1 MERGRSIQRSSI
13 FFPVNEVD
21 MALIIGIDVGG
32 THADGVLLDG
42 KEILLKKKVL
52 VDHEELSGSVLTLL
66 RELVP
71 ESGENLSAI
80 HLSTTLCTNSV
91 INDTLDQVG
100 MLIQSGPG
108 MNPDFL
114 KCGDHAVFL
123 DGAVD
128 HRGHVVKDPDEMLID
143 EAASVF
149 RRSNIDSIGIVT
161 KFSQRN
167 NIHETRICERLKP
180 RFSHISMGHRLSGLP
195 NFPRRVYTTWLN
207 AALKSQFKQ
216 FREAITA
223 GLDRLDVKCPC
234 LILKA
239 DGGTMPFPVASSLP
253 CETVLSGPS
262 ASVMGCLALHPGDRD
277 AILLDIGGTTTD
289 IAILADGVPLFEPYG
304 VTIQERPTL
313 IRALNTRS
321 IGLGG
326 DSRVVVNEGRFI
338 IGPERSGPPMALGG
352 AVPTPTD
359 AMIVLGSLNAG
370 STERAMAAMEQLV
383 PGQDVKLTARNLLTA
398 FAEQVRQ
405 AVDNMIDDVFSRP
418 VYTVAA
424 LLNRKRLDPHRII
437 AVGGPAVAMQ
447 QALRDCFSL
456 DCVVPEHFEVANA
469 VGAARTRPTLEA
481 TLYADTADG
490 NLSIPEIGCQE
501 TILPSFDLQAAKDRL
516 WDAVVRMGRDSGLT
530 KIPDIVFT
538 EEQVMNT
545 VRGFTTSGRIISLKA
560 QIQPDLDLL

>member
-1 MERGRSIQRSSI
+1 
-13 FFPVNEVD
+13 
-21 MALIIGIDVGG
+21 MAALTIGIDVGG

-52 VDHEELSGSVLTLL
+52 VDQDNLSESVLTLL
-66 RELVP
+66 KELVP
-71 ESGENLSAI
+71 KSGENLSAI

-114 KCGDHAVFL
+114 RCGEHIAFL

-128 HRGHVVKDPDEMLID
+128 HRGHVVKDLDHGPID
-143 EAASVF
+143 EAASAF
-149 RRSNIDSIGIVT
+149 KRNGIDSIGVVT

-167 NIHETRICERLKP
+167 NIHEQQVRDRLRP
-180 RFSHISMGHRLSGLP
+180 RFAHVSMGHRLSGLP

-216 FREAITA
+216 FRKAIAA
-223 GLDRLDVKCPC
+223 GLEHLDVRCPC

-239 DGGTMPFPVASSLP
+239 DGGTMPFPVAASLP

-262 ASVMGCLALHPGDRD
+262 ASVMGSLALHQGDRD

-289 IAILADGVPLFEPYG
+289 IAILADGVPLLEPYG
-304 VTIQERPTL
+304 VTIQGRPTL

-321 IGLGG
+321 VGLGG
-326 DSRVVVNEGRFI
+326 DSAVAWLEGGFT

-352 AVPTPTD
+352 TVPTPTD
-359 AMIVLGSLNAG
+359 AMIVLGNLDVGSL
-370 STERAMAAMEQLV
+370 ERATAAMEQLV
-383 PGQDVKLTARNLLTA
+383 PGRDAKETAHRLLDE
-398 FAEQVRQ
+398 FAEQIRQ
-405 AVDNMIDDVFSRP
+405 AVEKMIDDVFSRP
-418 VYTVAA
+418 VFTVAA
-424 LLNRKRLDPHRII
+424 LLKRKRLDPHRII
-437 AVGGPAVAMQ
+437 AVGGPAGAMQ
-447 QALRDCFSL
+447 KPIADCFGL

-490 NLSIPEIGCQE
+490 SLSIPEIGCQE
-501 TILPSFDLQAAKDRL
+501 VIPSSFSVQDAKDRL
-516 WDAVVRMGRDSGLT
+516 WEAVVAMGRESGLER
-530 KIPDIVFT
+530 IPDIDFT

-560 QIQPDLDLL
+560 QIQPDLDLP